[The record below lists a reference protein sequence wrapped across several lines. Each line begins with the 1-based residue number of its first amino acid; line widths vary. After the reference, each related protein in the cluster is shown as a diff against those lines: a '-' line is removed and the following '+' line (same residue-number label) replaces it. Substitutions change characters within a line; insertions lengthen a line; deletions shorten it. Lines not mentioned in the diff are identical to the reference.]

1 VITPLANLR
10 LMVLGETARAIA
22 ASCIESCMT
31 PMVNHYGYSKPLL
44 PVKPLPSLPM
54 LSRCWYG

>member
-31 PMVNHYGYSKPLL
+31 PMVNHRGYPKPLL
-44 PVKPLPSLPM
+44 SVKHLPSLPM
-54 LSRCWYG
+54 VSRCWHG